1 MGKVVAVVEYLGGSL
16 EVVDLRNTPKFFP
29 LHRRKILVAQKT
41 LRKTQAHVAE
51 TLFAPFREFSSR
63 HHGLGSI
70 IYH

>member
-1 MGKVVAVVEYLGGSL
+1 MGDVAAAVKYLGDSL
-16 EVVDLRNTPKFFP
+16 TIVDLRTASEFFP
-29 LHRRKILVAQKT
+29 LHRQTILVAQKT
-41 LRKTQAHVAE
+41 LGKTQAHVAE